1 MTLWACFCCGSLEIC
16 AHREPELVAWA
27 MQTGIEQAQRKVEL
41 AQAEELVKRERKKQS
56 EWRRAA

>member
-1 MTLWACFCCGSLEIC
+1 MNLWSCWVCDSLEIC

-27 MQTGIEQAQRKVEL
+27 MSVGMEEARRNVEL
-41 AQAEELVKRERKKQS
+41 AQVGELVERERKKQS